1 MSKTAFIFP
10 GQGSQSVGM
19 GLGLSRQ
26 YPEAAAY
33 FEVADRV
40 LNTDLS
46 RLIFEG
52 PKEELTKTY
61 NAQPALLTVSTALL
75 SRLEGHGIKA
85 DYVAGHSLG
94 EYSALVASGVLSF
107 EDAVAIVRKRGEL
120 MEKAVPA
127 GKGTMAAV
135 LGADREALEILCRT
149 VSGQGM
155 PVQLANINCP
165 GQIVISGT
173 AEGVKGIAEAGKSIG
188 AKRVLPLDV
197 SGPFHSI
204 LMEPASGELK
214 AAFSRYEWKDARI
227 PVISNVSAEPL
238 TEAALLQEK
247 LIEQLYSPVLW
258 QQCIETLIGLGADT
272 FIEIGPGK
280 VLAGLMKKISRDV
293 RVFSVSNEEEI
304 EAAVRELKGEL
315 L

>member
-19 GLGLSRQ
+19 GRELNGQ
-26 YPEAAAY
+26 YPGAAAY
-33 FEVADRV
+33 FETADRV

-46 RLIFEG
+46 RLMFEG

-61 NAQPALLTVSTALL
+61 NAQPALLTVSAAIL

-120 MEKAVPA
+120 MEKAVPE

-135 LGADREALEILCRT
+135 LGAGGEELEALCRT
-149 VSGQGM
+149 VSGRGT

-173 AEGVKGIAEAGKSIG
+173 TEGVRGVAEAGKSIG

-197 SGPFHSI
+197 SGPFHSS
-204 LMEPASGELK
+204 LMEPASEELK
-214 AAFSRYEWKDARI
+214 SVFRQYEWKDAGI
-227 PVISNVSAEPL
+227 PVISNVSAEPV
-238 TEAALLQEK
+238 TEAARLQEA
-247 LIEQLYSPVLW
+247 LIAQLYSPVLW
-258 QQCIETLIGLGADT
+258 QQCIETLIGLGTDT
-272 FIEIGPGK
+272 FIEVGPGK

-293 RVFSVSNEEEI
+293 RVYSVSNEEEI
-304 EAAVRELKGEL
+304 EAALKGLKGETL
-315 L
+315 